1 MTATAHGLVQ
11 AALLGLLIAGGMAVY
26 GLLLALFGVTGWA
39 EAMAAI
45 RHGKASAL
53 ARLRSAWQTTA
64 PKRMAFA
71 GS

>member
-39 EAMAAI
+39 EAVARDPAKQGF
-45 RHGKASAL
+45 RL
-53 ARLRSAWQTTA
+53 ARLRSAWQWTA
-64 PKRMAFA
+64 RNE
-71 GS
+71 